1 MVFIAE
7 KSHNF
12 QGLAACRQVA
22 QCCLHPLIFGYVFQC
37 TFSFSSLKLQK
48 RLAASVM
55 RCGKKK
61 VWLDPNE
68 INEIAN
74 TNSSKFKQNLLSF
87 RNTFTFFQDKTLGS

>member
-1 MVFIAE
+1 MVLW
-7 KSHNF
+7 
-12 QGLAACRQVA
+12 GL
-22 QCCLHPLIFGYVFQC
+22 PKLICKHVC
-37 TFSFSSLKLQK
+37 TNNVSWKLRLVSSFCSSLKLQK

-74 TNSSKFKQNLLSF
+74 TNSSKFKSVSF
-87 RNTFTFFQDKTLGS
+87 SKLVWILVQ

>member
-1 MVFIAE
+1 M
-7 KSHNF
+7 S
-12 QGLAACRQVA
+12 A
-22 QCCLHPLIFGYVFQC
+22 QISSKIFGYDPY
-37 TFSFSSLKLQK
+37 FSYCSSLKLQK

-74 TNSSKFKQNLLSF
+74 TNSRKPLSLSLSLC
-87 RNTFTFFQDKTLGS
+87 NSNMYLPL

>member
-1 MVFIAE
+1 MEI
-7 KSHNF
+7 KN
-12 QGLAACRQVA
+12 L
-22 QCCLHPLIFGYVFQC
+22 YVP
-37 TFSFSSLKLQK
+37 SFHSSLKLQK

-74 TNSSKFKQNLLSF
+74 TNSSKLSWF
-87 RNTFTFFQDKTLGS
+87 LHQISVNSGAVQQSG